1 MGAKL
6 KAHVTLLDLQDGEVV
21 LEVKGAEDVHSVP
34 GVMHGATP
42 WCKLPFIA
50 EEELHRP
57 GKVYTSG
64 FITPVLIL
72 TLISVSTY
80 PHKKERERRQIK
92 RKKLYGYE

>member
-57 GKVYTSG
+57 GKVYTIG
-64 FITPVLIL
+64 FITPVHIL
-72 TLISVSTY
+72 TL
-80 PHKKERERRQIK
+80 
-92 RKKLYGYE
+92 